1 MSVWGDDAAQFLARV
16 LPWPS
21 SDQDAGHANVHWTRV
36 NSRDPSGKKVFWN
49 GKPFTTLKD
58 MMGFLRWLSQLPD
71 VLDVYY
77 CTSLQAQTTRNSKDK
92 EIALRGLNN
101 VVASKVH
108 FLDIDVKPEKGYG
121 SEAEAIKALG
131 EFCKSAK
138 MPFPS
143 ILVGSGGG
151 IHAYWE
157 HAAQGR
163 QEWQV
168 VADNLRDMALA
179 YDLKCDLQCSVDMV
193 RILRI
198 PEFYNCK
205 TTPPRPV
212 RLIYMEAESELS

>member
-1 MSVWGDDAAQFLARV
+1 MSAWGDDASKFLARV

-21 SDQDAGHANVHWTRV
+21 SDQDAGYCNIHWTRP
-36 NSRDPSGKKVFWN
+36 NNRDPEGKKVYWN
-49 GKPFTTLKD
+49 GKPFTKLKD
-58 MMGFLRWLSQLPD
+58 AMGFLRWLSQLPD
-71 VLDVYY
+71 VLDVYF

-92 EIALRGLNN
+92 EIALRSLNN

-121 SEAEAIKALG
+121 SEAEAITALG
-131 EFCKSAK
+131 EFCKATTIN
-138 MPFPS
+138 FPS
-143 ILVGSGGG
+143 ILVASGGG
-151 IHAYWE
+151 LHAYWE

-163 QEWQV
+163 QEWQFC
-168 VADNLRDMALA
+168 ANDLRDVAVA
-179 YDLKCDLQCSVDMV
+179 HGLKCDPQCTVDMV

-198 PEFYNCK
+198 PEFYNHK